1 MSSQTASTDVQKK
14 DVSRKNL
21 KETYNLTE
29 KSRAILVSRLQNS
42 EINDFLTDACKALDC
57 VLLTEK
63 ISEELVVWADAVL
76 LTGDESDDFLQKIL
90 SAWVVPI
97 LPKKSKIAPYFEE
110 FNPMKFKGN
119 AFFYKKQN
127 KFLVFE
133 KICNFLENRRYP
145 GDKKILTKNIKN
157 TLLK

>member
-63 ISEELVVWADAVL
+63 ISEELVV
-76 LTGDESDDFLQKIL
+76 
-90 SAWVVPI
+90 
-97 LPKKSKIAPYFEE
+97 
-110 FNPMKFKGN
+110 
-119 AFFYKKQN
+119 
-127 KFLVFE
+127 
-133 KICNFLENRRYP
+133 
-145 GDKKILTKNIKN
+145 
-157 TLLK
+157 